1 VPALGGKLVSLRLAG
16 REWLWTSDTLV
27 RRAPGEADAADD
39 ASYVETA
46 DTGGFDEC
54 LPTVGACTLPGDL
67 PGPAAGVRLPDH
79 GELWSQHAP
88 TERTAA
94 PADAGRGAES
104 AVTRWSGRRLRYAFA
119 RTVTV
124 EADGAVR
131 MEYALTSTADAP
143 LPFLWSSHPLLALS
157 PDTRLDLP
165 VAARVRVWAEQGV
178 ALGGAGAMHRWPV
191 LRVGAADETRFGPR
205 EVDFT
210 RPTRVGD
217 GYACK
222 LFLELPRPTNGS
234 GGTRVRLAVEQGDAR
249 LECEVDPLEVPHL
262 GLWVNHGGWTPF
274 AGGTPYRNLGFEPCI
289 GMGDSLTAALGE
301 PWRSAAWLSPGET
314 RRWTLRWRGRRGR
327 WAERRAGAAGAPGAR
342 VRTASRGMPRPARAA
357 WPEPCIGRQEARGA
371 APTGAPPAVG
381 AWGSAVHGSPSG
393 RIGRGPACRSC
404 FRSSARPRSG
414 PAGPARGSP
423 PWRACSPSSSRC

>member
-1 VPALGGKLVSLRLAG
+1 MPVPSDTADTADALETLTLAAGGSSVALVPALGGKLVSLRLAG

-46 DTGGFDEC
+46 DSGGFDEC

-67 PGPAAGVRLPDH
+67 PGAAAGVRLPDH

-104 AVTRWSGRRLRYAFA
+104 AVTRWTGRRLRYTFA

-124 EADGAVR
+124 EGDGAVR
-131 MEYALTSTADAP
+131 MEYALTSAADAP

-157 PDTRLDLP
+157 RDTRLDLP
-165 VAARVRVWAEQGV
+165 VAARVRVWAEQGI
-178 ALGGAGAMHRWPV
+178 ALGGAGATHRWPV
-191 LRVGAADETRFGPR
+191 LRVGAADATRFGPR

-210 RPTRVGD
+210 RPTRVAD

-222 LFLELPRPTNGS
+222 LFLELPRPTGAS
-234 GGTRVRLAVEQGDAR
+234 GGARVRLAVEQGDAR

-262 GLWVNHGGWTPF
+262 GLWINHGGWTPF
-274 AGGTPYRNLGFEPCI
+274 EGGTPYRNLAFEPCI
-289 GMGDSLTAALGE
+289 GLGDSLAAALGE

-314 RRWTLRWRGRRGR
+314 RRWTLRWRGR
-327 WAERRAGAAGAPGAR
+327 
-342 VRTASRGMPRPARAA
+342 
-357 WPEPCIGRQEARGA
+357 
-371 APTGAPPAVG
+371 
-381 AWGSAVHGSPSG
+381 
-393 RIGRGPACRSC
+393 
-404 FRSSARPRSG
+404 ARPVG
-414 PAGPARGSP
+414 
-423 PWRACSPSSSRC
+423 